1 MARVLLINPNTNAAT
16 TEAMLAIARDAAP
29 AGVEIEGITA
39 QFGADL
45 IEIEETLDTASH
57 AVAEILAG
65 EAADYDGVVIAAFG
79 DPGLGRAPKELNVV
93 GIAEAGMHAAA
104 EGGRRFSI
112 VTTTFG
118 LADPIKGLVSR
129 YGLEKQFASLRFT
142 EGPAAALMSDPAAL
156 ANALKKAASEARD
169 LDGADAVVI
178 GGGPLARAAPQLAD
192 ELALPIIEPVPEA
205 IRLVTQRIAT
215 R

>member
-16 TEAMLAIARDAAP
+16 TEAMLTIARETAP

-39 QFGADL
+39 RFGTDL
-45 IEIEETLDTASH
+45 IEVEETLETASH

-79 DPGLGRAPKELNVV
+79 DPGLDRAPKELNVV

-178 GGGPLARAAPQLAD
+178 GGGPLARAAKQLAD
-192 ELALPIIEPVPEA
+192 ELALPIIEPGPEA

>member
-16 TEAMLAIARDAAP
+16 TEAMLAIARAAAP

-39 QFGADL
+39 RFGADL
-45 IEIEETLDTASH
+45 IEVEETLETASH
-57 AVAEILAG
+57 AVAEILAS
-65 EAADYDGVVIAAFG
+65 EAAGHDGVVIAAFG
-79 DPGLGRAPKELNVV
+79 DPGLERAPRKQNVV

-104 EGGRRFSI
+104 QGGRRFSI
-112 VTTTFG
+112 VTTTSG
-118 LADPIKGLVSR
+118 LADPIKRLVSR

-142 EGPAAALMSDPAAL
+142 EGPTAALMGDPEAL

-169 LDGADAVVI
+169 LDGAEAVVI
-178 GGGPLARAAPQLAD
+178 GGGPLARAARRLAV

-205 IRLVTQRIAT
+205 IKLVTQRIAT

>member
-1 MARVLLINPNTNAAT
+1 MARVLLINPNTNTST
-16 TEAMLAIARDAAP
+16 TDAMLSIAREAAP

-39 QFGADL
+39 RFGADL
-45 IEIEETLDTASH
+45 IEVEETLGTASH
-57 AVAEILAG
+57 AVAEILTSDAAG
-65 EAADYDGVVIAAFG
+65 YDGVVIAAFG
-79 DPGLGRAPKELNVV
+79 DPGLERSPKELNVV

-104 EGGRRFSI
+104 EEGRRFSI
-112 VTTTFG
+112 VTTTSG
-118 LADPIKGLVSR
+118 LSQPIKRLVRR

-142 EGPAAALMSDPAAL
+142 EGLAAPLMGNPEAL
-156 ANALKKAASEARD
+156 ATALKKAASEARD
-169 LDGADAVVI
+169 LDGAEAVVI
-178 GGGPLARAAPQLAD
+178 GGGPLARAAKQLVH

>member
-16 TEAMLAIARDAAP
+16 TEAMLTIARETAP

-39 QFGADL
+39 RCGTDL
-45 IEIEETLDTASH
+45 SEVEETLVTASH

-79 DPGLGRAPKELNVV
+79 DPGLDRAPKELNVV

-104 EGGRRFSI
+104 VGGRRFSI

-169 LDGADAVVI
+169 LDGAEAVVI
-178 GGGPLARAAPQLAD
+178 GGGPLARAAKQLAD

>member
-1 MARVLLINPNTNAAT
+1 
-16 TEAMLAIARDAAP
+16 
-29 AGVEIEGITA
+29 
-39 QFGADL
+39 
-45 IEIEETLDTASH
+45 
-57 AVAEILAG
+57 
-65 EAADYDGVVIAAFG
+65 VIAAFG
-79 DPGLGRAPKELNVV
+79 DPGLDGAPKGLNVV

-118 LADPIKGLVSR
+118 LAEPIKGLVSR

-142 EGPAAALMSDPAAL
+142 DGPAAALMSDPAAL
-156 ANALKKAASEARD
+156 ARALKQAASEARD
-169 LDGADAVVI
+169 LDGAEAVVI
-178 GGGPLARAAPQLAD
+178 GGGPLARAAKQLAV

-205 IRLVTQRIAT
+205 IKLVTQRIAT